1 MFKCDIDN
9 SFIIAAGVDDRLKDR
24 DLVKLVCFSQMGGS
38 LEFWVWCSVRAPT
51 VHKTPPAPGPARPPP
66 SSLDDVH
73 TTQNTAKAPRSI
85 VTMNTPYIE
94 FQAGVTAALRSWSAL
109 RTAVEQ
115 SWGPRGTAEA
125 AAAAADDLRSNIFAY
140 FDGTSPN
147 PKLKQDELEDNLLDY
162 MEEEF
167 GVVLEDG
174 SEREVADLICRMY
187 ELCGRGDVTLAR
199 SVMQSAI
206 KAEEARRASKI
217 KSVFQGDDD
226 IVEEDDDGDDMEDDS
241 DSEGEEVESTT
252 SSVHQESSM
261 QVMNDTTN
269 ISVVQAYALGT
280 LFGGPTKPIKETPPP
295 RQLGVPEPE
304 KPKPVL
310 DDDGF
315 APAQTKKKGT
325 KRVA

>member
-1 MFKCDIDN
+1 MGGLGSGGRRGEF
-9 SFIIAAGVDDRLKDR
+9 GVLGLCS
-24 DLVKLVCFSQMGGS
+24 DLSVPPPFSQNS
-38 LEFWVWCSVRAPT
+38 PSTKPR
-51 VHKTPPAPGPARPPP
+51 PPPPGPAASFFTRRCT
-66 SSLDDVH
+66 H
-73 TTQNTAKAPRSI
+73 RTQQKPLSRSI

-226 IVEEDDDGDDMEDDS
+226 IFEEDDDGDDMEDDS

>member
-1 MFKCDIDN
+1 MLYYSYIDFSKKEN
-9 SFIIAAGVDDRLKDR
+9 PDSQSFFHQYRSSLVNDGV
-24 DLVKLVCFSQMGGS
+24 VSGVWSSGS
-38 LEFWVWCSVRAPT
+38 V
-51 VHKTPPAPGPARPPP
+51 RPPP
-66 SSLDDVH
+66 FSSCH
-73 TTQNTAKAPRSI
+73 HKPPSI
-85 VTMNTPYIE
+85 ITMNTPATPSINDNPYIE

-125 AAAAADDLRSNIFAY
+125 AAAAAEDLRSNIFAY

-147 PKLKQDELEDNLLDY
+147 PNMKQDELEDNLLDY

-174 SEREVADLICRMY
+174 SECEVADLICRMY

-199 SVMQSAI
+199 SVVQSAI
-206 KAEEARRASKI
+206 KAEEAGRASNI

-226 IVEEDDDGDDMEDDS
+226 IVEDDDDGDDMEDDS
-241 DSEGEEVESTT
+241 DSEGGEVESTT
-252 SSVHQESSM
+252 SSLHQDSSM
-261 QVMNDTTN
+261 QVVNNATN
-269 ISVVQAYALGT
+269 ISVLRAYALGT
-280 LFGGPTKPIKETPPP
+280 LFGRPPKPTKEIPSP

-315 APAQTKKKGT
+315 APVQTKKKGT

>member
-1 MFKCDIDN
+1 
-9 SFIIAAGVDDRLKDR
+9 
-24 DLVKLVCFSQMGGS
+24 
-38 LEFWVWCSVRAPT
+38 
-51 VHKTPPAPGPARPPP
+51 
-66 SSLDDVH
+66 
-73 TTQNTAKAPRSI
+73 
-85 VTMNTPYIE
+85 MNTPYIE

-147 PKLKQDELEDNLLDY
+147 PKLKQEELEDNLLDY

-199 SVMQSAI
+199 SVVQSAI
-206 KAEEARRASKI
+206 KAEEARRTSNI

-252 SSVHQESSM
+252 RSVHQESSM

-315 APAQTKKKGT
+315 APALTRKKGT

>member
-1 MFKCDIDN
+1 MGGLGSGGRRGEF
-9 SFIIAAGVDDRLKDR
+9 GVLGLCS
-24 DLVKLVCFSQMGGS
+24 DLSVPPPFSQNS
-38 LEFWVWCSVRAPT
+38 PSTKPR
-51 VHKTPPAPGPARPPP
+51 PPPPGPAASFFTRRCT
-66 SSLDDVH
+66 H
-73 TTQNTAKAPRSI
+73 RTQQKPLSRSI
-85 VTMNTPYIE
+85 VTMNTPYID

-125 AAAAADDLRSNIFAY
+125 AAAAAEDLRSNIFAY

-199 SVMQSAI
+199 SVVQSAI
-206 KAEEARRASKI
+206 KAEEARRASNI

-241 DSEGEEVESTT
+241 DSEGDEVESTT

-261 QVMNDTTN
+261 QVMNDATN
-269 ISVVQAYALGT
+269 ISAVQAYALGA
-280 LFGGPTKPIKETPPP
+280 LFGGTTKLVKETPPP

-304 KPKPVL
+304 KPTPVL

-315 APAQTKKKGT
+315 ATVIKKKGT